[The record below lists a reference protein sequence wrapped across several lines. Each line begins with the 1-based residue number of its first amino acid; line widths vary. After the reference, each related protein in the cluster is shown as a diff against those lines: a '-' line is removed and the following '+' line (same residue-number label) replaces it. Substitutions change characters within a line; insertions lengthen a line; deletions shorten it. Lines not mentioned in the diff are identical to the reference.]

1 MPSSLRIH
9 LYADGAN
16 VAEMVSARQADLVQG
31 FTTNPTLMRKAG
43 VSDYAAFAR
52 EVLAAIPD
60 RPVSFE
66 VFSDEFDRME
76 RQARIISAWGEN
88 VFVKVPITN
97 TRRQSSLPLV
107 RRLSES
113 GIKVNVTAVLSPEQ
127 VRGVAEALD
136 PRVSAIVSV
145 FAGRIADTGRDPV
158 PLMRTAKEAL
168 RGLPRAKL
176 LWASPRELLNVF
188 QAEAAGCDVITVP
201 PEILKKLRMVGM
213 PLDELSLETVKMFH
227 DDALA
232 SGYEL

>member
-1 MPSSLRIH
+1 MPPPLRIH
-9 LYADGAN
+9 LYADCAN
-16 VAEMVSARQADLVQG
+16 VAEMVSARKTDLVQG
-31 FTTNPTLMRKAG
+31 FTTNPTLMREAG
-43 VSDYAAFAR
+43 VSNYAAFAR

-60 RPVSFE
+60 RPVCFE

-76 RQARIISAWGEN
+76 EQARIISAWGEN

-97 TRRQSSLPLV
+97 SRRQSSLPLV
-107 RRLSES
+107 RRLSTS
-113 GIKVNVTAVLSPEQ
+113 GIKLNVTAILSPEQ
-127 VRGVAEALD
+127 VRGAAEALD
-136 PRVSAIVSV
+136 ARVTAIVSV

-158 PLMRTAKEAL
+158 PLMRAAKETL
-168 RGLPRAKL
+168 RELPHAKL

-188 QAEAAGCDVITVP
+188 QAEASGCDVITVP